1 MKASGGHLLKHW
13 ILVHTADKHQTRRQT
28 REMDARTETLS
39 DSDGPVLQVKVVL
52 CNAVH
57 HQGSTPDTI
66 ENLGSDNTAHLPR
79 RTTKDTMVPSV
90 LPTIGGPM
98 NDLKDVKHMISNLLD
113 ILEGSPHNTPGAH
126 GTAPPTANTAES
138 SVAQSHQR
146 IIALSDQPLN
156 TATTSYDKASRTSGI
171 TKNIV
176 VRATAQDPQKELR
189 QDKKNVSYEQL
200 LRAPTRSY
208 DKTNRWEED
217 GRIMGEN
224 KRATVTTDQH
234 PTRRATREMTKN
246 VSYEQLLRAPT
257 RSYDKTNRWE
267 EDERVMGENE
277 RATVTT
283 D

>member
-1 MKASGGHLLKHW
+1 MGG
-13 ILVHTADKHQTRRQT
+13 
-28 REMDARTETLS
+28 
-39 DSDGPVLQVKVVL
+39 
-52 CNAVH
+52 
-57 HQGSTPDTI
+57 
-66 ENLGSDNTAHLPR
+66 
-79 RTTKDTMVPSV
+79 
-90 LPTIGGPM
+90 
-98 NDLKDVKHMISNLLD
+98 
-113 ILEGSPHNTPGAH
+113 
-126 GTAPPTANTAES
+126 
-138 SVAQSHQR
+138 
-146 IIALSDQPLN
+146 
-156 TATTSYDKASRTSGI
+156 TSGI

-176 VRATAQDPQKELR
+176 VRATAQDPPKGATTRQKGGRR
-189 QDKKNVSYEQL
+189 QERCGKGPARARDMTKNVSYEQQ

-246 VSYEQLLRAPT
+246 VSYEQLLKAPT